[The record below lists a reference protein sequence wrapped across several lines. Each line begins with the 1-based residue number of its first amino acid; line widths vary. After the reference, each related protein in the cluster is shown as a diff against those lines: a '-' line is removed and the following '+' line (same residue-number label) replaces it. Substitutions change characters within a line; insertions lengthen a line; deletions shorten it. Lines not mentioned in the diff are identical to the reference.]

1 MSKREIHPDEIK
13 TAFELYLLYNGQNFD
28 EIEREMHRRG
38 WTGFKKSYLKS
49 RGFGDNR
56 RVGWVEKFGWE
67 KSLQIKIATAGTA
80 AATSAESL
88 LFEVETIRK
97 RLFVE
102 IEAKGIQR
110 AGRDLIYQ
118 HDKYV
123 QRSTEILDRLNDARD
138 NYANFVF
145 FIKHLLKAA
154 PQISPAL
161 ARELVEAEDALI
173 DWAEGEFT
181 TSESDETG
189 NQI

>member
-1 MSKREIHPDEIK
+1 
-13 TAFELYLLYNGQNFD
+13 
-28 EIEREMHRRG
+28 MHRRG